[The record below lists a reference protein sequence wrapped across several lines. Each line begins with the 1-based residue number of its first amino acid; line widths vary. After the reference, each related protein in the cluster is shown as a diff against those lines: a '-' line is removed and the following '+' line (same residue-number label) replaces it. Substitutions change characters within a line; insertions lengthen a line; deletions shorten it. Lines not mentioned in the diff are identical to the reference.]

1 MSELNDWNQRVVAE
15 FRANHG
21 RCGGELAGALMIIVH
36 HVGRKT
42 GTQYENPLV
51 YQPGPDGRMFL
62 IGSYGGLPKDPA
74 WFGNLLAAGQAT
86 VEVGDETFEVKVTE
100 LTGAERDTVFER
112 QKVAMPVFAEYEVK
126 AAGIRTIPIL
136 ALDRV

>member
-1 MSELNDWNQRVVAE
+1 MELNEWNQKILAE

-21 RCGGELAGALMIIVH
+21 RVGGSFEGIPMIVIH

-42 GTQYENPLV
+42 GTTYVNPLV
-51 YQPGPDGRMFL
+51 YQPGPDGRMYL
-62 IGSYGGLPKDPA
+62 IGSYGGLPKNPA
-74 WFGNLLAAGQAT
+74 WFGNLLAAGKAT

-100 LTGAERDTVFER
+100 LTGAERDEVFEK
-112 QKVAMPVFAEYEVK
+112 QKAAMPVFADYEK
-126 AAGIRTIPIL
+126 NAAGIRIIPVL